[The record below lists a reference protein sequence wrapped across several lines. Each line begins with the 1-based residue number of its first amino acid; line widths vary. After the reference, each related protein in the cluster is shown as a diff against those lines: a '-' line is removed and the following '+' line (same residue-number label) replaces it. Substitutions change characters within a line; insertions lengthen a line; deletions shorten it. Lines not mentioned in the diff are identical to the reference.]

1 MAPEML
7 ADDRVREFYHPYQPY
22 DIQKQFMAAVYHCIE
37 DGKYELMLTMARHE
51 HSMCVRIMLAK
62 RILRSASRNTLLNT
76 FCVARG
82 GKSLSL
88 ICGSL
93 TWLLD
98 HKRQAFEV
106 CVVEG
111 DTDEEPEWM
120 HEHVQQEKRRIALQ
134 KQEELSTR
142 LAAIR
147 AKEKKVKERHE
158 AGAPPPK
165 RRKVTE
171 AGSAKSE
178 NNENIQFVLDDY
190 ESDSGFVET
199 PEKGGIV
206 DNGLSAETQALM
218 KRLGMPISGTGGGEE
233 LEPRDEL
240 KILFCSRTHSQ
251 LTQFVGE
258 LRRLKLPPVVLPD
271 HTAVKETMADML
283 YEEVKHLS
291 LGSRKNLC
299 INPKVTKLGSTT
311 AINERC
317 LEIQQPG
324 TSADHKCRYLPSKE
338 TESLVHS
345 FRDHAL
351 AKIRDIEDL
360 GILGKRFGICPYY
373 ASRSAIKP
381 SEVVTLPY
389 PLLLQKSAREALDIS
404 LKDHV
409 VIFDEAHNLIDAITG
424 IYSISVS
431 LSQLERSRAQL
442 RMYLQKFRNSLKGKN
457 RVYVTQV
464 VRLLDSLIA
473 YLVSK
478 RTHGQAYDS
487 VAQFGDLM
495 AGNGVDQINL
505 YKLMHYLQKSKL
517 ARKVDGYVMLAQQEE
532 LAQEGQD
539 GRRRRTGALASDTI
553 RGMPVLTHIQG
564 FIHALTNPSAEGRF
578 FCTCDDAGLEV
589 ELKYT
594 LLDPSQHFEEVV
606 AEARAVILAGGTMS
620 PMEDYISH
628 LLPSVPPSRI
638 MTLSCDHVIP
648 ASNLFVNPIVQT
660 KSSQYFDF
668 TFTQRKSPTMIC
680 NLGDTLV
687 RLLPHIPDGVV
698 VFFPSY
704 AYLESVRSIWQTS
717 RTSVCTTSTIW
728 DRMQNIKPIFV
739 EPRST
744 AQPSSAVGADVLSA
758 YSATV
763 CASSSHQG
771 ALLLSVIGGKLSEGI
786 NFSDHLGR
794 CVIVIGLPYPNPHS
808 AEWKAKMEYVEGK
821 AVAQGRQRGVASREY
836 AENVCM
842 RAVNQA
848 IGRAVRHKGD
858 WAALLLVDRRY
869 SGERI
874 ISKLPAWIK
883 KSLPRIAPESCTLG
897 VVERGLKEFFE
908 RKGTISE

>member
-1 MAPEML
+1 
-7 ADDRVREFYHPYQPY
+7 
-22 DIQKQFMAAVYHCIE
+22 
-37 DGKYELMLTMARHE
+37 
-51 HSMCVRIMLAK
+51 
-62 RILRSASRNTLLNT
+62 
-76 FCVARG
+76 
-82 GKSLSL
+82 
-88 ICGSL
+88 
-93 TWLLD
+93 
-98 HKRQAFEV
+98 
-106 CVVEG
+106 
-111 DTDEEPEWM
+111 
-120 HEHVQQEKRRIALQ
+120 
-134 KQEELSTR
+134 
-142 LAAIR
+142 
-147 AKEKKVKERHE
+147 
-158 AGAPPPK
+158 
-165 RRKVTE
+165 
-171 AGSAKSE
+171 
-178 NNENIQFVLDDY
+178 
-190 ESDSGFVET
+190 
-199 PEKGGIV
+199 
-206 DNGLSAETQALM
+206 
-218 KRLGMPISGTGGGEE
+218 
-233 LEPRDEL
+233 
-240 KILFCSRTHSQ
+240 
-251 LTQFVGE
+251 
-258 LRRLKLPPVVLPD
+258 
-271 HTAVKETMADML
+271 
-283 YEEVKHLS
+283 
-291 LGSRKNLC
+291 
-299 INPKVTKLGSTT
+299 
-311 AINERC
+311 
-317 LEIQQPG
+317 
-324 TSADHKCRYLPSKE
+324 
-338 TESLVHS
+338 
-345 FRDHAL
+345 
-351 AKIRDIEDL
+351 
-360 GILGKRFGICPYY
+360 
-373 ASRSAIKP
+373 
-381 SEVVTLPY
+381 
-389 PLLLQKSAREALDIS
+389 
-404 LKDHV
+404 
-409 VIFDEAHNLIDAITG
+409 
-424 IYSISVS
+424 
-431 LSQLERSRAQL
+431 
-442 RMYLQKFRNSLKGKN
+442 MYLQKFRNSLKGKN

-620 PMEDYISH
+620 P
-628 LLPSVPPSRI
+628 
-638 MTLSCDHVIP
+638 
-648 ASNLFVNPIVQT
+648 
-660 KSSQYFDF
+660 
-668 TFTQRKSPTMIC
+668 
-680 NLGDTLV
+680 
-687 RLLPHIPDGVV
+687 
-698 VFFPSY
+698 
-704 AYLESVRSIWQTS
+704 
-717 RTSVCTTSTIW
+717 
-728 DRMQNIKPIFV
+728 NIKPIFV